1 MTLIGESI
9 SHFGSAQQAGS
20 KAMQREPFG
29 GDPFGHAEKQSP
41 GQP

>member
-1 MTLIGESI
+1 MTLIVESI
-9 SHFGSAQQAGS
+9 SQFGSDQQAGTT
-20 KAMQREPFG
+20 AMQREPFG